1 MKISEAQRR
10 VSRLRALSWIILIV
24 SVVFI
29 LISALKSI
37 AWAVEGNASVLAPL
51 TQGLQRLVYVA
62 YEKTQALNWVWRIA
76 PVINQRE
83 LNSSGNYGFLFLIC
97 VGALGRLMLD
107 SANHLSARIK
117 RVILRVEEQGWEQAL
132 HTQQGRVTEQKP
144 DALLINIDLE
154 RRDQWYKRPL
164 GMILLGVAVAVLGQ
178 WVILQFGL
186 AQ

>member
-10 VSRLRALSWIILIV
+10 VSKLRALSWVTLIV

-29 LISALKSI
+29 LVSVLKSV
-37 AWAVEGNASVLAPL
+37 AWAVDGSASALAPV
-51 TQGLQRLVYVA
+51 TQGIQRLVYLA
-62 YEKTQALNWVWRIA
+62 YENTQALNWVWRIA

-154 RRDQWYKRPL
+154 RRDQWYKRPP

-178 WVILQFGL
+178 WTILQFGL
-186 AQ
+186 AK